1 MRTEVRRGRRTHRF
15 EGAIQLCVFIEY
27 LCLHW
32 RKGRVALIG
41 VLIVVEAGHEGRE
54 RSVGSCVRC
63 GAIWCG
69 VVDVHK
75 CQSINVV
82 FDDCASDRSS

>member
-1 MRTEVRRGRRTHRF
+1 M
-15 EGAIQLCVFIEY
+15 
-27 LCLHW
+27 
-32 RKGRVALIG
+32 ALIG